1 MSLAYFAWPSA
12 NTAMRGPQ
20 GRQYQ
25 YPPTTHKEFM
35 KAKALG
41 YAASFNRDPAVYEA
55 VQQVAFGVP
64 QVTAAAS

>member
-1 MSLAYFAWPSA
+1 
-12 NTAMRGPQ
+12 
-20 GRQYQ
+20 
-25 YPPTTHKEFM
+25 M